1 MAVQHDLPPNPGQ
14 EQRWQLSA
22 THNAP
27 QLFVISHAR
36 GGLEDVMLLIVARLV
51 EAVDAVVPTLKFA
64 PFIKLYFSEAFC
76 DCNTP
81 GFVGGGTNYIVFR

>member
-14 EQRWQLSA
+14 EQGGWQLSA

-64 PFIKLYFSEAFC
+64 PFIKLYFSEAFVTVTHPAC
-76 DCNTP
+76 RWW
-81 GFVGGGTNYIVFR
+81 Y